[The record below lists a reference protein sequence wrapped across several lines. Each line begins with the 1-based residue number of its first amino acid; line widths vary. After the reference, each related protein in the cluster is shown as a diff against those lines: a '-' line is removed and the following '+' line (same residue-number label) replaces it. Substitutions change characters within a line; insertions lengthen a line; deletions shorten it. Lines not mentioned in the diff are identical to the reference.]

1 MSQSLSRIYLHL
13 VFSTKN
19 REPWFTAEFLP
30 KLHNYMGG
38 TIKGLDANSH
48 AVGGITDHVHLLI
61 GLKPSHTLC
70 DVLRELKACSSKWVK
85 EQLLLPAFAWQEG
98 YGAFTV
104 SPPDLEKV
112 KRYVLNQE
120 SHHRKVTFKKE
131 YLEMLERGLIEYDD
145 RYLW

>member
-1 MSQSLSRIYLHL
+1 MPSTHTSLHYHL

-85 EQLLLPAFAWQEG
+85 AQLRMSSFAWQEG

-104 SPPDLEKV
+104 SSPDLEKV
-112 KRYVLNQE
+112 RHYVLNQE
-120 SHHRKVTFKKE
+120 SHHRTLTFKEE
-131 YLEMLERGLIEYDD
+131 YVAMLDRGMVEYDEN
-145 RYLW
+145 YLW